1 MQLIAAKAAL
11 AALTQQMSG
20 SELDTTSE
28 QPTSSRGLGRSYQ
41 LKQPICPNNHCNT
54 TTNK

>member
-28 QPTSSRGLGRSYQ
+28 QPTSSRGLGRTYQ
-41 LKQPICPNNHCNT
+41 L
-54 TTNK
+54 